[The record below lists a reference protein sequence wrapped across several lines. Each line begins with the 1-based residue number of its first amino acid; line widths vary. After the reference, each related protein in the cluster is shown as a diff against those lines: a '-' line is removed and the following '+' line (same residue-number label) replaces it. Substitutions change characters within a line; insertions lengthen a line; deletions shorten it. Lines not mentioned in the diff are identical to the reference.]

1 VIRTLVLTPD
11 YPPAL
16 GGIQRLVHRLLG
28 NASGLRAR
36 VVAPDVPGA
45 AVFDRDGAPAAGGA
59 GFPPGTAGLDARR
72 VSASQGPGVEV
83 RRVRLP
89 PGPRQLGVATLNLA
103 ALREARPFAPQVVLS
118 AHVVVAPAAAALG
131 RALDVPIVQ
140 YFHANEIGHRPR
152 LARFAARQADLS
164 IAVSHYTRDLVLA
177 AGGPAERIE
186 IIHPGVDLPPPRRL
200 SSIRGQAS
208 AGGSPVAGVGPVA
221 GAGRPTVLTIGRMEH
236 HYKGH
241 DVMVEAMGIVASRV
255 PGTQWV
261 VIGDGALREEITDR
275 ARAAGL
281 GEDTVRFLG
290 AVDDRERD
298 AWLARAD
305 VFAMP
310 SRLPG
315 DGLAG
320 EGFGIV
326 YLEAAAHGCPVVAG
340 AVGGALDAVEDG
352 VTGLLVNPADPRAVA
367 DALIALLED
376 RPQRERMATAAA
388 IRARRFAWPRV
399 AAELETAIGGLVRPA
414 PSRARTKARTRAR
427 S

>member
-16 GGIQRLVHRLLG
+16 GGIQRLIHRLLG
-28 NASGLRAR
+28 NAPGLRAR
-36 VVAPDVPGA
+36 VVTPDVEGA
-45 AVFDRDGAPAAGGA
+45 AEFDRGEESVGRGVSAPPRTEE
-59 GFPPGTAGLDARR
+59 PPGPPRP
-72 VSASQGPGVEV
+72 PGQEV

-89 PGPRQLGVATLNLA
+89 PGPRELAVATLNLA

-118 AHVVVAPAAAALG
+118 AHVVVAPAAVAVG
-131 RALDVPIVQ
+131 RALGVPVVQ

-164 IAVSHYTRDLVLA
+164 IAVSRYTRDLVLA
-177 AGGPAERIE
+177 VGGPGERIE
-186 IIHPGVDLPPPRRL
+186 VIHPGVDLPPLRRE
-200 SSIRGQAS
+200 GTP
-208 AGGSPVAGVGPVA
+208 GEGW
-221 GAGRPTVLTIGRMEH
+221 PTVLTIARLEH

-241 DVMVEAMGIVASRV
+241 DVMIEAMKLVAARV
-255 PGTQWV
+255 PGARWV
-261 VIGDGALREEITDR
+261 VIGDGALRAELTAR

-281 GEDTVRFLG
+281 DEDTAHFLG

-298 AWLARAD
+298 AWLEGAD

-315 DGLAG
+315 GGLAG

-352 VTGLLVNPADPRAVA
+352 ATGLLVDPTDPRAVA
-367 DALIALLED
+367 AALIELLED
-376 RPQRERMATAAA
+376 RPRRERMAAAA
-388 IRARRFAWPRV
+388 VDRAQRFAWPRV
-399 AAELETAIGGLVRPA
+399 AAELESAIGGLIRPA
-414 PSRARTKARTRAR
+414 RAG
-427 S
+427 